1 MRNRFRP
8 DLRSAANGALRQV
21 LLAPIVAY
29 RYLISPMIGPHC
41 RYHPS
46 CSEYAQE
53 ALVKHGAYLGAGLAL
68 KRFCRCHPWQP
79 GGYDPVP

>member
-1 MRNRFRP
+1 MPGF
-8 DLRSAANGALRQV
+8 LHSSAHGPLLKA

-29 RYLISPMIGPHC
+29 RYLISPMIGPRC

-53 ALVKHGAYLGAGLAL
+53 ALIKHGAYLGGGLAL
-68 KRFCRCHPWQP
+68 KRLCRCHPWQP